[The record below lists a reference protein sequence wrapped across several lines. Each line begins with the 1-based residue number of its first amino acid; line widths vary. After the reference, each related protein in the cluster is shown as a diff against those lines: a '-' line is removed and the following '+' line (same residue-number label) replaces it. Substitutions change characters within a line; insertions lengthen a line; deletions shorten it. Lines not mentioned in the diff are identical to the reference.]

1 MLTPKINFQN
11 YDDQSI
17 TVIGIIAIG
26 LNEIEVMNKLVDFE
40 VKNQI
45 AFIIIYDGKERVLS
59 MDALG

>member
-45 AFIIIYDGKERVLS
+45 AFIIIDDGKERVLS